1 MSTTPQSADQP
12 FVAHAA
18 GEGEP
23 LSSGATIVGR
33 SEWTDDAFCTLR
45 SVVAPGFFS
54 PVHLHREQSQTS
66 VVLSGTL
73 GFWVEGEEEVV
84 LGPGGYVFRPKG
96 RNHAFWNPTEEAA
109 EVLEITSPSGDF
121 QQWMLDLSEMMA
133 GDGASKEEVAV
144 RAEQAGIVFAPGLTA
159 ELTERLGLGSSDV
172 FGK

>member
-1 MSTTPQSADQP
+1 MSTTGQP
-12 FVAHAA
+12 FVAYAS

-33 SEWTDDAFCTLR
+33 SEWTEGAFCTLQ
-45 SVVAPGFFS
+45 STVAPGFFS
-54 PVHLHREQSQTS
+54 PVHKHLEQSQTS

-73 GFWVEGEEEVV
+73 GFWVEGEEEAV

-96 RNHAFWNPTEEAA
+96 RNHAFWNPTDDVA
-109 EVLEITSPSGDF
+109 EVLEITSPSTDF
-121 QQWMLDLSEMMA
+121 QQWMLDLSELMS

-144 RAEQAGIVFAPGLTA
+144 RAEQAGIVFAPELTA
-159 ELTERLGLGSSDV
+159 ELTARLGLGSSDV